1 MKLLDANAILRFLL
15 NDIKEQAAV
24 VAQAIRGG
32 AITTPEVLA
41 EVVYV
46 LSGLYG
52 RPRNEVSWALHCV
65 LKDVKVENVRAL
77 RYALGVFNR
86 TSLDFVDCLLI
97 AYHKVNGID
106 VLSFDKK
113 LNTTHDKDLEIYQPD
128 MPMIQN

>member
-15 NDIKEQAAV
+15 NDIKEQAAE

-52 RPRNEVSWALHCV
+52 MPRNEVSWALHCV
-65 LKDVKVENVRAL
+65 LIDVKVENARAL
-77 RYALGVFNR
+77 RYAL
-86 TSLDFVDCLLI
+86 
-97 AYHKVNGID
+97 
-106 VLSFDKK
+106 
-113 LNTTHDKDLEIYQPD
+113 
-128 MPMIQN
+128 

>member
-1 MKLLDANAILRFLL
+1 MKLFDANAILRFLL
-15 NDIKEQAAV
+15 NDIKEQAAE

-52 RPRNEVSWALHCV
+52 MPRNEVSWALHCV
-65 LKDVKVENVRAL
+65 LIDVKVENARAL

-113 LNTTHDKDLEIYQPD
+113 LNTTLDKDLEIYQPD

>member
-15 NDIKEQAAV
+15 NDIKEQAAE
-24 VAQAIRGG
+24 VAQAVRGG

-52 RPRNEVSWALHCV
+52 MPRNEVSWVLHCV
-65 LKDVKVENVRAL
+65 LMDVKVENARAL

-86 TSLDFVDCLLI
+86 TSLDFVDCLLM

-113 LNTTHDKDLEIYQPD
+113 LNTTLDKDLEIYQPD
-128 MPMIQN
+128 MLMIQN

>member
-15 NDIKEQAAV
+15 NDIKEQAAE
-24 VAQAIRGG
+24 VAQAVRGG

-52 RPRNEVSWALHCV
+52 MPRNEVSWVLHCV
-65 LKDVKVENVRAL
+65 LMDVKVENARAL
-77 RYALGVFNR
+77 RYALGVLNR
-86 TSLDFVDCLLI
+86 TSLDFVDCLLM

-113 LNTTHDKDLEIYQPD
+113 LNTTLDKDLEIYQPD

>member
-15 NDIKEQAAV
+15 NDIKEQAAE
-24 VAQAIRGG
+24 VAQAVRGG

-65 LKDVKVENVRAL
+65 LIDVKVENVRAL

-113 LNTTHDKDLEIYQPD
+113 LNATLDKNLEIYQPD